1 MNSRSVRF
9 RAGLILL
16 ALVIGAGLY
25 AYVAAVK
32 AEEHAQEM
40 KQQAAAFYEKVQV
53 NRSEIERLVQRW
65 PELSDE
71 QVRASLLMAANE
83 MRTASLAVHKQEPK
97 FQPVAALFDL
107 YARVAEEWGTDF
119 ADGRIAREALHGNVS
134 QVAAD
139 LERISDGPTEAEAFA
154 AHWQQ
159 AVQELQTEEVLRLYR
174 AQGY

>member
-40 KQQAAAFYEKVQV
+40 EQQAAAFYEKVQV
-53 NRSEIERLVQRW
+53 SRSEIERLVQRW

-71 QVRASLLMAANE
+71 QVRASLLTAANE
-83 MRTASLAVHKQEPK
+83 MRAASLAVQKEEPH

-107 YARVAEEWGTDF
+107 YARVAEEWGKDF
-119 ADGRIAREALHGNVS
+119 AAGRMTREVLQSNVS

-139 LERISDGPTEAEAFA
+139 LERIAGGPVEAEAFA
-154 AHWQQ
+154 AHWQK